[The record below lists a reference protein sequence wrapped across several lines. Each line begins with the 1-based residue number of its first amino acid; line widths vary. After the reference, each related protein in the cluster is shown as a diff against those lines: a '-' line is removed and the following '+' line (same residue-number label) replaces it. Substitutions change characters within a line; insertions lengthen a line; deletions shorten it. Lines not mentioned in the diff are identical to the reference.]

1 MVVQTKANI
10 AATTHSVESSPENL
24 DTYVVCP
31 GEECTNEKR
40 GAEQASPMQPSC
52 LLSPAKE
59 EAVGKELETHIRDPS
74 HQPPRKSKRCTP
86 TQPPFPSCTHKR
98 HPRTIT
104 SYPAPYGSN

>member
-59 EAVGKELETHIRDPS
+59 EAVRKELETHIRDPS
-74 HQPPRKSKRCTP
+74 HQKMHTHPA
-86 TQPPFPSCTHKR
+86 PFPIMHAQTASPHYHIISR
-98 HPRTIT
+98 ALR
-104 SYPAPYGSN
+104 